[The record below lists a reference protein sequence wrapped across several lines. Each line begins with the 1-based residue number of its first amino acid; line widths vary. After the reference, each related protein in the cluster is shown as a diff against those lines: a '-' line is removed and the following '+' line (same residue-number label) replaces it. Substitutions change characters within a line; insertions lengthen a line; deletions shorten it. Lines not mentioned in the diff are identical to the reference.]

1 MDLQYFVELF
11 CGGLTRGS
19 IYALIALGYTM
30 VYGIIELIN
39 FAHGEIY
46 MIGAFTALIV
56 ASALGIMGFPAAG
69 IIVIAALAAVIWCAA
84 YGYTIEKIAYRPLR
98 GAPRLSPLISAIG
111 VSIFL
116 QNYVSL
122 AQTSDFVAFP
132 QLITDF
138 EFLDPI
144 SHIIG
149 TSDFLIIVTS
159 LVTMVALT
167 LFIQYTKM
175 GKAMRATAQNRK
187 MAMLLGIDADRII
200 SLTFIIGSSLAAI
213 GGVLIANHVGQVNFF
228 IGFIAGPSPAP
239 WSAALCSACAK
250 ASPPAI
256 SPAPTKT
263 PSPSPC
269 WCSSSSSVRRASS
282 ESPRFK
288 RSKGADMNMILRA
301 LMVSVWFMA
310 LTFPLVVLKV
320 DALNDTILFRWENM
334 ASIGVGAFVLSIFW
348 RWSMERK
355 ARGAVSTGPS
365 LFARALEGVRQPKP
379 RYTCLGLIAVLMLVM
394 PYISSMYQINIM
406 ISALIYIMLGL
417 GLNIVV
423 GLAGQLVLGYAAFYA
438 VGAYTY
444 GLLNTY
450 FGLGFWAV
458 LPVGGIMAALFGL
471 MLGFPVLRLKGDYLA
486 IVTLGFGEIIRLV
499 LENWTS
505 VTKGSFGLS
514 NLSRP
519 SLFGMEMGVT
529 EATNYIYYIVL
540 AAVVVTIIVV
550 GRLKNSRIGLAL
562 QALREDEI
570 ACEAMG
576 IDLTKVKLS
585 AFALGSC
592 WAGFAG
598 VIFAAKTTFIN
609 PASFTFMESA
619 MVLSMVVLGG
629 MGSVLGVT
637 IAAAI
642 LVLAPEYLR
651 AFSEYRMLLFGAV
664 MVIMMIYRPQGLIS
678 GEKRTYKIT
687 NKDKIDSSKSAFDVP
702 ATGGQ
707 A

>member
-228 IGFIAGPSPAP
+228 IGFIAGIKAFT
-239 WSAALCSACAK
+239 AA
-250 ASPPAI
+250 
-256 SPAPTKT
+256 
-263 PSPSPC
+263 
-269 WCSSSSSVRRASS
+269 
-282 ESPRFK
+282 
-288 RSKGADMNMILRA
+288 
-301 LMVSVWFMA
+301 
-310 LTFPLVVLKV
+310 
-320 DALNDTILFRWENM
+320 
-334 ASIGVGAFVLSIFW
+334 
-348 RWSMERK
+348 
-355 ARGAVSTGPS
+355 
-365 LFARALEGVRQPKP
+365 
-379 RYTCLGLIAVLMLVM
+379 
-394 PYISSMYQINIM
+394 
-406 ISALIYIMLGL
+406 
-417 GLNIVV
+417 
-423 GLAGQLVLGYAAFYA
+423 
-438 VGAYTY
+438 
-444 GLLNTY
+444 
-450 FGLGFWAV
+450 
-458 LPVGGIMAALFGL
+458 
-471 MLGFPVLRLKGDYLA
+471 
-486 IVTLGFGEIIRLV
+486 
-499 LENWTS
+499 
-505 VTKGSFGLS
+505 
-514 NLSRP
+514 
-519 SLFGMEMGVT
+519 
-529 EATNYIYYIVL
+529 
-540 AAVVVTIIVV
+540 
-550 GRLKNSRIGLAL
+550 
-562 QALREDEI
+562 
-570 ACEAMG
+570 
-576 IDLTKVKLS
+576 
-585 AFALGSC
+585 
-592 WAGFAG
+592 
-598 VIFAAKTTFIN
+598 
-609 PASFTFMESA
+609 
-619 MVLSMVVLGG
+619 VLGG
-629 MGSVLGVT
+629 
-637 IAAAI
+637 I
-642 LVLAPEYLR
+642 
-651 AFSEYRMLLFGAV
+651 
-664 MVIMMIYRPQGLIS
+664 GLWHADS
-678 GEKRTYKIT
+678 G
-687 NKDKIDSSKSAFDVP
+687 
-702 ATGGQ
+702 
-707 A
+707 